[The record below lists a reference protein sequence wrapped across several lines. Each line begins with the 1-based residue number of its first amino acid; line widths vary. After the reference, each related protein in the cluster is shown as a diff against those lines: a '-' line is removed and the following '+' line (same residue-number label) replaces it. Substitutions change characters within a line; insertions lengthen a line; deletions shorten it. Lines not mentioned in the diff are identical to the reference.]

1 MRSLWGEPRPAD
13 APGRSGRD
21 WTMAGVFA
29 ALAILEALTRPGSHL
44 AAGVA
49 LVLTPALLG
58 RRRHPLVV
66 LLIATVALLLVR
78 GEQGYSL
85 AYLLLLPYSLVRWGS
100 GREIVAGSVVAAVPA
115 ALFYRPEAGLV
126 VAAGALGLA
135 MRYRAREK
143 ARELEQAR
151 LRERERIARDLHD
164 TVAHHVSAMAIQA
177 QAGLT
182 RSPVESL
189 LLIEAE
195 AARALAEMRA
205 VVRALGDDRPFVSE
219 LARLAAPVHDGPPVD
234 LAIDGNLDNLP
245 PAVGAALFRLAQEA
259 VTNAR
264 RHAHHAT
271 RIEIRV
277 AADDTSVH
285 LRVTDDGD
293 VRGTDREGLSL
304 TGMRERAVLLGG
316 LCTAGP
322 NPGRGWS
329 VTATLPRT
337 ASAG

>member
-1 MRSLWGEPRPAD
+1 
-13 APGRSGRD
+13 
-21 WTMAGVFA
+21 
-29 ALAILEALTRPGSHL
+29 
-44 AAGVA
+44 
-49 LVLTPALLG
+49 
-58 RRRHPLVV
+58 
-66 LLIATVALLLVR
+66 
-78 GEQGYSL
+78 
-85 AYLLLLPYSLVRWGS
+85 
-100 GREIVAGSVVAAVPA
+100 
-115 ALFYRPEAGLV
+115 
-126 VAAGALGLA
+126 
-135 MRYRAREK
+135 
-143 ARELEQAR
+143 
-151 LRERERIARDLHD
+151 
-164 TVAHHVSAMAIQA
+164 MAIQA